1 MPRLERTR
9 KAARKPMDYRAATIN
24 LAPED
29 DELLDREADRMGV
42 TRSAVMRLA
51 LRSWAMDGLDSAPS
65 RSASGTTSR
74 GSE

>member
-1 MPRLERTR
+1 MPRLDRIR
-9 KAARKPMDYRAATIN
+9 KSGRKPVDYRPATIN

-29 DELLDREADRMGV
+29 DELLDREADRMGL

-51 LRSWAMDGLDSAPS
+51 LRSWAMDGSASAPS